1 MYICSLLLLFIF
13 SSIHDNFKYMKTALV
28 TGANR
33 GLGKGFVEYLVSHG
47 YMVFAGVRKL
57 DSIVATDKVIPVELD
72 ISSDESIKDAFKYI
86 SSKTKSLDLVVNNAG
101 VNKVSAT
108 NNNKELVSKL
118 DKLDRKSLN
127 IMFDVNAVSP
137 LILTK
142 EFLPLLTSTPSFVIN
157 ISSCRASF
165 NDEYPNS
172 SGNYGYRASKSALSM
187 LTFCS
192 VMDLPKNVKTFSVHP
207 GDVKTDMN
215 EDGTDLPFDQAKKI
229 IDITNN
235 WKDEMNGRFL
245 RYDGTYYP

>member
-1 MYICSLLLLFIF
+1 
-13 SSIHDNFKYMKTALV
+13 MKSALV

-33 GLGKGFVEYLVSHG
+33 GLGKGFVEYLVSLG
-47 YMVFAGVRKL
+47 YEVYAGVRKL
-57 DSIVATDKVIPVELD
+57 DSIIATDNIFPVELD
-72 ISSDESIKDAFKYI
+72 ISSDESIKSAFKFV
-86 SSKTKSLDLVVNNAG
+86 SSKTDSLDILVNNAG
-101 VNKVSAT
+101 INKDTFGT
-108 NNNKELVSKL
+108 NKYFVSKL
-118 DKLDRKSLN
+118 ENFDRKAMN
-127 IMFDVNAVSP
+127 TMFDVNAVSP
-137 LILTK
+137 LIITK
-142 EFLPLLTSTPSFVIN
+142 EFLPLFKNNPSWVIN

-192 VMDLPKNVKTFSVHP
+192 VMDLPKNVNTFSVHP

-215 EDGTDLPFDQAKKI
+215 PEGSNLPIDQAKI
-229 IDITNN
+229 IFDITNT

>member
-1 MYICSLLLLFIF
+1 
-13 SSIHDNFKYMKTALV
+13 MKTALV

-33 GLGKGFVEYLVSHG
+33 GLGKGFVEYLVSIG
-47 YMVFAGVRKL
+47 YVVFAGVRKP
-57 DSIVATDKVIPVELD
+57 DSVIATDKVIQVELD
-72 ISSDESIKDAFKYI
+72 ISSDESIKETFKYI
-86 SSKTKSLDLVVNNAG
+86 SSKTKSLDIIVNNAG
-101 VNKVSAT
+101 VNKESAT

-118 DKLDRKSLN
+118 GKLDRKSLN
-127 IMFDVNAVSP
+127 HMFDVNAVSP

-142 EFLPLLTSTPSFVIN
+142 EFLPILLSNPSFVIN

-229 IDITNN
+229 LDITKT